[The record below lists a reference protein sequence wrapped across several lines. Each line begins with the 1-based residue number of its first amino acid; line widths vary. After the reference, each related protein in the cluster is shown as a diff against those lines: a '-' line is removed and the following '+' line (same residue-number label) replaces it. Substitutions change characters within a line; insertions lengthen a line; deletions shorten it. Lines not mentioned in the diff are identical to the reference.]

1 MLLSYRA
8 KLQCFQSQFQ
18 CCILR
23 HKFPLSWLLI
33 FKCLLVTLRFAD
45 KTIFLGLFLFFFS
58 LGIGIPRVDSDGFYP
73 FPSMSFSVS
82 IQRINQKTP
91 SAHEGLIRLYTR
103 PSFHLS
109 YLVLYQSVNQ
119 RWSPFALGCNSVRC
133 FLTCHPMQGQLRYAS
148 QSGKWQKA
156 KNPLVNEL

>member
-1 MLLSYRA
+1 M
-8 KLQCFQSQFQ
+8 
-18 CCILR
+18 
-23 HKFPLSWLLI
+23 
-33 FKCLLVTLRFAD
+33 
-45 KTIFLGLFLFFFS
+45 FFS
-58 LGIGIPRVDSDGFYP
+58 LGIVIPRVDSDGFYP

-119 RWSPFALGCNSVRC
+119 RWSPFAAGCGAVRC
-133 FLTCHPMQGQLRYAS
+133 FLTCHPMQGLLRYAS